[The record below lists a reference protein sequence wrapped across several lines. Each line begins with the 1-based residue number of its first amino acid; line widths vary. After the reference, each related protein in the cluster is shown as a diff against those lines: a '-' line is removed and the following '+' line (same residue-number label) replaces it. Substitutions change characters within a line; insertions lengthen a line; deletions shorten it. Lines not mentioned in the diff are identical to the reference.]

1 MSNAKRFELSE
12 DNHEKPT
19 PQTMTK
25 NEGIL
30 ESIIKSPLKAARGIK
45 DYLLEDQEYEGRK
58 GGTCCAAREFEPI
71 LSKIKKRYEILDH
84 NIKQL
89 GTDYESQLNIIKNEV
104 IQYNT
109 DSKKLICE
117 IENKQKDSP
126 IVKEYLKKLDIALQL
141 LVFQE

>member
-58 GGTCCAAREFEPI
+58 GGTCCASREFEPI
-71 LSKIKKRYEILDH
+71 LSKIKKDMKY
-84 NIKQL
+84 
-89 GTDYESQLNIIKNEV
+89 
-104 IQYNT
+104 
-109 DSKKLICE
+109 
-117 IENKQKDSP
+117 
-126 IVKEYLKKLDIALQL
+126 
-141 LVFQE
+141 